1 MTQSNVSNSK
11 VFFLSRNHTRLG
23 STGDEAEHFK
33 DPLGLN
39 TLYDPPDLAIADLIF
54 VHGLRGGS
62 RSTWTK
68 SADPSLYWPK
78 EWLPKDAGFQDVRIH
93 SFGYDSHWEKES
105 SLNIYDFAQS
115 LLGCIHDCPS
125 MPRYSKVR
133 IFRSLIHILAKSS
146 ILT

>member
-1 MTQSNVSNSK
+1 MDLSNVSNSK

-23 STGDEAEHFK
+23 IAGDEAEYSK

-39 TLYDPPDLAIADLIF
+39 NLYDPPDPAVADLIF

-68 SADPSLYWPK
+68 SGDPSLYWPK

-93 SFGYDSHWEKES
+93 SFGYESHWGKES
-105 SLNIYDFAQS
+105 TLNIYDFAQS

-125 MPRYSKVR
+125 IPRHSNVR
-133 IFRSLIHILAKSS
+133 IFPQSAKMLPKSS

>member
-1 MTQSNVSNSK
+1 MNQSNVSNSK
-11 VFFLSRNHTRLG
+11 VFFLSRNLTRLG
-23 STGDEAEHFK
+23 IISDEAEDFK
-33 DPLGLN
+33 NPFGLN
-39 TLYDPPDLAIADLIF
+39 NLYDPPDPAVADLIF

-68 SADPSLYWPK
+68 SGDPSLYWPK

-105 SLNIYDFAQS
+105 TLNIYDFAQS

-125 MPRYSKVR
+125 MLRHSNVR
-133 IFRSLIHILAKSS
+133 IFPQSTRILPKSS